1 MLDCA
6 HYTCIMQI
14 FNIRKRDEL
23 AKNNGLDS
31 SIVYIT
37 LGKLYVVTLEKSC
50 YTTWK
55 CCYIRKRY
63 CYIRKKV
70 VTLRYTR
77 LHYKILVHH
86 SEIVILTDDNWKI
99 KTRI

>member
-37 LGKLYVVTLEKSC
+37 LGKLYVVTLEK
-50 YTTWK
+50 K
-55 CCYIRKRY
+55 
-63 CYIRKKV
+63 
-70 VTLRYTR
+70 L
-77 LHYKILVHH
+77 LH
-86 SEIVILTDDNWKI
+86 
-99 KTRI
+99 